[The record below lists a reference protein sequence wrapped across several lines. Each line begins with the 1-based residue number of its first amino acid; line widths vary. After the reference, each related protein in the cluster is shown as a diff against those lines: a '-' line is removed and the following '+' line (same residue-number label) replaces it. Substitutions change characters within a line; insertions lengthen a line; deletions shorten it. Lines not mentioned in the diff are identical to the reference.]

1 MIRAESMVGGE
12 EIARTRE
19 AGLVQARIGSLGE
32 QGSRAAGAGADGG
45 LLRAPRFHQA
55 GGEGNLVPS
64 SYPLLVSN
72 WRCLH
77 VLHREREITWL
88 FVSVMTYTFMEAEG
102 RKTHR

>member
-1 MIRAESMVGGE
+1 M
-12 EIARTRE
+12 
-19 AGLVQARIGSLGE
+19 QDKIGSLGE

-45 LLRAPRFHQA
+45 LLRAPRFQQA

-64 SYPLLVSN
+64 SYPLLASN

-77 VLHREREITWL
+77 VLHREGEITRL
-88 FVSVMTYTFMEAEG
+88 FVSVMTYTFMEAEV